1 MDDIFSGI
9 PALGDTAGL
18 EAYMTEQTAAQ
29 VTNDTGIPAALQL
42 QDTDVQI
49 DTGAPA
55 PVATPAAP
63 ATPAPAQPATAPTY
77 TSEQVQE
84 IIANMQAQQARAMQ
98 QSAIQRQ
105 QQQAAQRPA
114 YTPAQAAIIKQ
125 LIDKGVPFERIA
137 EAMNAGRA
145 NANQQNALAARLQA
159 IEQQLQAQQYAA
171 EEQAFINK
179 MTEFGDKFGLSEADL
194 VTFGNAAYAKGIN
207 VAQVTDLE
215 SVFRALYPE
224 QYAIRVQRM
233 SNASTSQIFGGSSVP
248 EMPRA
253 AASKV
258 EDQYV
263 ESFLKHSMPN
273 QYGMTRK

>member
-18 EAYMTEQTAAQ
+18 ETFMNDQTVAQ
-29 VTNDTGIPAALQL
+29 AVPNNGIPAALQ
-42 QDTDVQI
+42 QQQP
-49 DTGAPA
+49 APA
-55 PVATPAAP
+55 AEPAPTTDPAPAATPAAP
-63 ATPAPAQPATAPTY
+63 AAPTY

-84 IIANMQAQQARAMQ
+84 IINRMTA
-98 QSAIQRQ
+98 
-105 QQQAAQRPA
+105 QQAAQAQAQQQAMLQQRQAQAAAQRAA
-114 YTPAQAAIIKQ
+114 YTPQQAAIIKQ
-125 LIDKGVPFERIA
+125 LIDKGVGLDRIMA
-137 EAMNAGRA
+137 AMNGGQ
-145 NANQQNALAARLQA
+145 NAQQNALAARLQA
-159 IEQQLQAQQYAA
+159 IEQRMQQQQYAA

-179 MTEFGDKFGLSEADL
+179 MTEFGNKFGLTEADL
-194 VTFGNAAYAKGIN
+194 VTFGNAAYEKGIN

-224 QYAIRVQRM
+224 QYAIRMQRM
-233 SNASTSQIFGGSSVP
+233 SNAPASQIFGGSSVP

-263 ESFLKHSMPN
+263 EQFLRHSMPN

>member
-18 EAYMTEQTAAQ
+18 ESFMNDQTVAQ
-29 VTNDTGIPAALQL
+29 AVPDTSIPAALQ
-42 QDTDVQI
+42 QQQPVQAAEPAPTTDP
-49 DTGAPA
+49 APA
-55 PVATPAAP
+55 ATP
-63 ATPAPAQPATAPTY
+63 ATPAAPTY

-84 IIANMQAQQARAMQ
+84 IVNRMTAQQAVQAQAQQQAMLQ
-98 QSAIQRQ
+98 QRQ
-105 QQQAAQRPA
+105 AQAAAQRAA
-114 YTPAQAAIIKQ
+114 YTPQQAAIIKQ
-125 LIDKGVPFERIA
+125 LIDKGVGLDRIMA
-137 EAMNAGRA
+137 AMNGGQ
-145 NANQQNALAARLQA
+145 NAQQNALSARLQA
-159 IEQQLQAQQYAA
+159 IEQRMQQQQYAA

-179 MTEFGDKFGLSEADL
+179 MTEFGNKFGLTEADL
-194 VTFGNAAYAKGIN
+194 VTFGNAAYEKGIN
-207 VAQVTDLE
+207 VAQVTDIE

-224 QYAIRVQRM
+224 QYAIRMQRM
-233 SNASTSQIFGGSSVP
+233 SNAPASQIFGGSSVP

-263 ESFLKHSMPN
+263 EQFLRHSMPN

>member
-29 VTNDTGIPAALQL
+29 VTTDTGIPAALQL

-105 QQQAAQRPA
+105 QQQTAQRPA

>member
-18 EAYMTEQTAAQ
+18 ETFMNDQTVAQ
-29 VTNDTGIPAALQL
+29 AVPNDGIPAALQ
-42 QDTDVQI
+42 QQQQPTQAAEP
-49 DTGAPA
+49 APA
-55 PVATPAAP
+55 TDPAPAATPAAP
-63 ATPAPAQPATAPTY
+63 AAPTY

-84 IIANMQAQQARAMQ
+84 IINRMTA
-98 QSAIQRQ
+98 
-105 QQQAAQRPA
+105 QQAAQAQAQQQAMLQQRQA
-114 YTPAQAAIIKQ
+114 QAAAQRATYTPQQAAIIKQ
-125 LIDKGVPFERIA
+125 LIDKGVGLDRIMA
-137 EAMNAGRA
+137 AMNGGQ
-145 NANQQNALAARLQA
+145 NAQQNALAARLQA
-159 IEQQLQAQQYAA
+159 IEQRMQQQQYAA

-179 MTEFGDKFGLSEADL
+179 MTEFGNKFGLTEADL
-194 VTFGNAAYAKGIN
+194 VTFGNAAYEKGIN

-224 QYAIRVQRM
+224 QYAIRMQRM
-233 SNASTSQIFGGSSVP
+233 SNAPASQIFGGSSVP

-263 ESFLKHSMPN
+263 EQFLRHSMPN

>member
-9 PALGDTAGL
+9 PALGDAAGL

-29 VTNDTGIPAALQL
+29 VTTDTGIPAALQL

-105 QQQAAQRPA
+105 QQQTAQRPA

-263 ESFLKHSMPN
+263 ESFLRHSMPN

>member
-18 EAYMTEQTAAQ
+18 ETFMNDQTVAQ
-29 VTNDTGIPAALQL
+29 AVPNDGIPAALQ
-42 QDTDVQI
+42 QQQPTQAAEP
-49 DTGAPA
+49 APA
-55 PVATPAAP
+55 TDPAPAATP
-63 ATPAPAQPATAPTY
+63 ATPAAPTY

-84 IIANMQAQQARAMQ
+84 IINRMTA
-98 QSAIQRQ
+98 
-105 QQQAAQRPA
+105 QQAAQAQAQQQAMLQQRQA
-114 YTPAQAAIIKQ
+114 QAAAQRATYTPQQAAIIKQ
-125 LIDKGVPFERIA
+125 LIDKGVGLDRIMA
-137 EAMNAGRA
+137 AMNGGQ
-145 NANQQNALAARLQA
+145 NAQQNALAARLQA
-159 IEQQLQAQQYAA
+159 IEQRMQQQQYAA

-179 MTEFGDKFGLSEADL
+179 MTEFGNKFGLTEADL
-194 VTFGNAAYAKGIN
+194 VTFGNAAYEKGIN

-224 QYAIRVQRM
+224 QYAIRMQRM
-233 SNASTSQIFGGSSVP
+233 SNAPASQIFGGSSVP

-263 ESFLKHSMPN
+263 EQFLRHSMPN

>member
-29 VTNDTGIPAALQL
+29 VTTDTGIPAALQL
-42 QDTDVQI
+42 QDTDVQT

-105 QQQAAQRPA
+105 QQQTAQRPA

-263 ESFLKHSMPN
+263 ESFLRHSMPN

>member
-42 QDTDVQI
+42 QDTDVPT

-233 SNASTSQIFGGSSVP
+233 SHASTSQIFGGSSVP

-263 ESFLKHSMPN
+263 ESFLRHSMPN

>member
-18 EAYMTEQTAAQ
+18 ETFMNDQTVAQ
-29 VTNDTGIPAALQL
+29 AVPNDGIPAALQ
-42 QDTDVQI
+42 QQQPAQAAEPAPTTDP
-49 DTGAPA
+49 APA
-55 PVATPAAP
+55 ATP
-63 ATPAPAQPATAPTY
+63 ATPAAPTY

-84 IIANMQAQQARAMQ
+84 IISRMQAQQAAQ
-98 QSAIQRQ
+98 VQA
-105 QQQAAQRPA
+105 QQQAMLQQRQAQAAAQRA
-114 YTPAQAAIIKQ
+114 TYTPQQAAIIKQ
-125 LIDKGVPFERIA
+125 LIDKGVGLDRIMA
-137 EAMNAGRA
+137 AMNGGQ
-145 NANQQNALAARLQA
+145 NAQQNALAARLQA
-159 IEQQLQAQQYAA
+159 IEQRMQQQQYAA

-179 MTEFGDKFGLSEADL
+179 MTEFGNKFGLTEADL
-194 VTFGNAAYAKGIN
+194 VTFGNAAYEKGIN
-207 VAQVTDLE
+207 VAQVTDVE

-224 QYAIRVQRM
+224 QYAIRMQRM
-233 SNASTSQIFGGSSVP
+233 SNAPASQIFGGSSVP

-263 ESFLKHSMPN
+263 EQFLRHSMPN

>member
-18 EAYMTEQTAAQ
+18 ETFMNDQTVAQ
-29 VTNDTGIPAALQL
+29 AVPNDGIPAALQ
-42 QDTDVQI
+42 QQQQP
-49 DTGAPA
+49 APA
-55 PVATPAAP
+55 AEPAPTTDPAPAATPAAP
-63 ATPAPAQPATAPTY
+63 AAPTY

-84 IIANMQAQQARAMQ
+84 IINRMTA
-98 QSAIQRQ
+98 
-105 QQQAAQRPA
+105 QQAAQAQAQQQAMLQQRQA
-114 YTPAQAAIIKQ
+114 QAAAQRATYTPQQAAIIKQ
-125 LIDKGVPFERIA
+125 LIDKGVSLDRIMA
-137 EAMNAGRA
+137 AMNGGQ
-145 NANQQNALAARLQA
+145 NAQQNALAARLQA
-159 IEQQLQAQQYAA
+159 IEQRMQQQQYAA

-179 MTEFGDKFGLSEADL
+179 MTEFGNKFGLTEADL
-194 VTFGNAAYAKGIN
+194 VTFGNAAYEKGIN

-224 QYAIRVQRM
+224 QYAIRMQRM
-233 SNASTSQIFGGSSVP
+233 SNAPASQIFGGSSVP

-263 ESFLKHSMPN
+263 EQFLRHSMPN

>member
-18 EAYMTEQTAAQ
+18 ETFMNDQTVAQ
-29 VTNDTGIPAALQL
+29 AVPNDGIPAALQ
-42 QDTDVQI
+42 QQQP
-49 DTGAPA
+49 APA
-55 PVATPAAP
+55 AEPAPTTDPAPAAIP
-63 ATPAPAQPATAPTY
+63 ATPAAPTY

-84 IIANMQAQQARAMQ
+84 IINRMQAQQAAQ
-98 QSAIQRQ
+98 VQAQ
-105 QQQAAQRPA
+105 QQQAMLQQRQAQAAAQRAA
-114 YTPAQAAIIKQ
+114 YTPQQAAIIKQ
-125 LIDKGVPFERIA
+125 LIDKGVGLDRIMA
-137 EAMNAGRA
+137 AMNGG
-145 NANQQNALAARLQA
+145 QNALAARLQA
-159 IEQQLQAQQYAA
+159 IEQRMQQQQYAA

-179 MTEFGDKFGLSEADL
+179 MTEFGNKFGLTEADL
-194 VTFGNAAYAKGIN
+194 VTFGNAAYEKGIN
-207 VAQVTDLE
+207 VAQVTDVE

-224 QYAIRVQRM
+224 QYAIRMQRM
-233 SNASTSQIFGGSSVP
+233 SNAPASQIFGGSSVP

-263 ESFLKHSMPN
+263 EQFLRHSMPN

>member
-18 EAYMTEQTAAQ
+18 ESFMNDQTVAQ
-29 VTNDTGIPAALQL
+29 AVPNNGIPAALQ
-42 QDTDVQI
+42 QQQPAQAAEPAPTTDP
-49 DTGAPA
+49 APA
-55 PVATPAAP
+55 ATPAAP
-63 ATPAPAQPATAPTY
+63 AAPTY

-84 IIANMQAQQARAMQ
+84 IINRMTA
-98 QSAIQRQ
+98 
-105 QQQAAQRPA
+105 QQAAQAQAQQQAMLQQRQAQAAAQRAA
-114 YTPAQAAIIKQ
+114 YTPQQAAIIKQ
-125 LIDKGVPFERIA
+125 LIDKGVGLDRIMA
-137 EAMNAGRA
+137 AMNGGQ
-145 NANQQNALAARLQA
+145 NAQQNALAARLQA
-159 IEQQLQAQQYAA
+159 IEQRMQQQQYAA

-179 MTEFGDKFGLSEADL
+179 MTEFGNKFGLTEADL
-194 VTFGNAAYAKGIN
+194 VTFGNAAYEKGIN

-224 QYAIRVQRM
+224 QYAIRMQRM
-233 SNASTSQIFGGSSVP
+233 SNAPASQIFGGSSVP

-263 ESFLKHSMPN
+263 EQFLRHSMPN

>member
-18 EAYMTEQTAAQ
+18 ETFMNDQTVAQ
-29 VTNDTGIPAALQL
+29 AVPNDGIPAALQ
-42 QDTDVQI
+42 QQQPAQAAEPAPTTDP
-49 DTGAPA
+49 APA
-55 PVATPAAP
+55 ATP
-63 ATPAPAQPATAPTY
+63 ATPAAPTY

-84 IIANMQAQQARAMQ
+84 IISRMQAQQAAQ
-98 QSAIQRQ
+98 VQA
-105 QQQAAQRPA
+105 QQQAMLQQRQAQAAAQRAA
-114 YTPAQAAIIKQ
+114 YTPQQAAIIKQ
-125 LIDKGVPFERIA
+125 LIDKGVGLDRIMA
-137 EAMNAGRA
+137 AMNGGQ
-145 NANQQNALAARLQA
+145 NAQQNALAARLQA
-159 IEQQLQAQQYAA
+159 IEQRMQQQQYAA

-179 MTEFGDKFGLSEADL
+179 MTEFGNKFGLTEADL
-194 VTFGNAAYAKGIN
+194 VTFGNAAYEKGIN
-207 VAQVTDLE
+207 VAQVTDVE

-224 QYAIRVQRM
+224 QYAIRMQRM
-233 SNASTSQIFGGSSVP
+233 SNAPASQIFGGSSVP

-263 ESFLKHSMPN
+263 EQFLRHSMPN